1 MRVGGILWGRP
12 PAGRARLSPLHI
24 KKALASK
31 WYNPGAW
38 RLRPVGR
45 YKIWLRE
52 GLTLEEITFSVGHTI
67 YTFASI
73 PEMQSSHERFFR
85 ESMPTDALI
94 LDYGG
99 GDWNSPAG

>member
-1 MRVGGILWGRP
+1 MRVGGILCGRRP
-12 PAGRARLSPLHI
+12 PKAGGGQPAGRARPSPLHI

-31 WYNPGAW
+31 WYNPGPW

-52 GLTLEEITFSVGHTI
+52 GLTLEEITFSVGHTT

-85 ESMPTDALI
+85 ESKPTDALI
-94 LDYGG
+94 LD
-99 GDWNSPAG
+99 

>member
-1 MRVGGILWGRP
+1 VRACPQQW
-12 PAGRARLSPLHI
+12 ARLSLLYT
-24 KKALASK
+24 KKALTSK
-31 WYNPGAW
+31 WYNLGAW
-38 RLRPVGR
+38 RLRAIGQ

-67 YTFASI
+67 HTFASI

-85 ESMPTDALI
+85 ESVPIDALF

-99 GDWNSPAG
+99 GDWNPPAG